1 MAWRSAGSSSSRSLA
16 STARISTLRSARPQV
31 LPRLRPPPSTSSP
44 RRRFSFGPSRNL
56 GELGCAQ
63 SLLPLSGAACL
74 SSYLAVNARAC
85 PELSHGTFCRT
96 CQDR

>member
-1 MAWRSAGSSSSRSLA
+1 MAWRNAGSSLSRSLA
-16 STARISTLRSARPQV
+16 STARISTLRSARPQA
-31 LPRLRPPPSTSSP
+31 LPRLRPPPSTAYT

-63 SLLPLSGAACL
+63 SLLPLNSTPCL
-74 SSYLAVNARAC
+74 TSYLTANARAC
-85 PELSHGTFCRT
+85 SELSHGTFCRS